1 MQTRQNVRYFACLV
15 SCCGQTKKYLTHK
28 YLFIFNWGCHEQF
41 TKGFNSRINES
52 LLAMQ
57 AYTYLKSYTG

>member
-1 MQTRQNVRYFACLV
+1 MLRTLPSLV
-15 SCCGQTKKYLTHK
+15 ICCGQTKKWLSLTHK
-28 YLFIFNWGCHEQF
+28 YLFIFNWECHEQF

-52 LLAMQ
+52 LLGMQ